1 MKRHW
6 KSALPCSVQ
15 GLRALRAALAVA
27 LGLGA
32 VVLSG
37 IVDEDGTASSDK
49 GGAFSG
55 REAVRRMGE
64 SDRGLDGLFPA
75 PGAVPEWFS
84 DEVFDVAGKTDLMAN
99 GDWSVVSW
107 TEREDAPAV
116 LEEVAASLRAR
127 GWAVVE
133 SGMEQVVTCVK
144 EEGRCQWLWL
154 SCTEVAG
161 ETSVVVQVT
170 GAA

>member
-1 MKRHW
+1 MRP
-6 KSALPCSVQ
+6 ALPPLSVQ
-15 GLRALRAALAVA
+15 AARAVRALLLVA

-32 VVLSG
+32 VGLSALWDDTG
-37 IVDEDGTASSDK
+37 RVAAGE
-49 GGAFSG
+49 GAPTFSG
-55 REAVRRMGE
+55 EEAVSRIGR
-64 SDRGLDGLFPA
+64 SDDGVGGMLPVAGDA
-75 PGAVPEWFS
+75 PPWFAE
-84 DEVFDVAGKTDLMAN
+84 EVCDTAGKTDLLAN
-99 GDWSVVSW
+99 EAWSVVSW

-170 GAA
+170 AAA